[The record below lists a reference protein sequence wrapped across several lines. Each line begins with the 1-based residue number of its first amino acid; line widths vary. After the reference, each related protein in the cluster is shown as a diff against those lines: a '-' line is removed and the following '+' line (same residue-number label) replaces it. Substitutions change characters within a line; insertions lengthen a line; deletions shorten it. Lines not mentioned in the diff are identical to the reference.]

1 MKVENSKHPAKA
13 MYETIK
19 TVKNKWKNR
28 YAVFYFKE
36 SL

>member
-13 MYETIK
+13 MCKTIK
-19 TVKNKWKNR
+19 AVKNKEKTGII
-28 YAVFYFKE
+28 FYFKE